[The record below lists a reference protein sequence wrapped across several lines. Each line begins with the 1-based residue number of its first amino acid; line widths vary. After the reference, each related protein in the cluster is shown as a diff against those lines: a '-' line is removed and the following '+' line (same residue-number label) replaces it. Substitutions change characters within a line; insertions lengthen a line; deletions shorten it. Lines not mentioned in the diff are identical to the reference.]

1 MNAVNLL
8 PRDTSGGGHKAAT
21 GLAPYAVLGA
31 LALVVAMSAL
41 YTLTTRSLTT
51 KRAEVA
57 AVSAQATAAEAAAAK
72 LKRYTE
78 FSTLRKTRVENVKN
92 LADSRFDWAT
102 SLHEVARTLP
112 KGTWITSLRA
122 SVSPTASVDGTTDQ
136 LRTALAVPA
145 LELVGCAP
153 NQGTVADVV
162 ASLRRTSGAQR
173 VTLSSSKKA
182 ATSGNNDNAS
192 SSDGCGNV
200 PQFSVTV
207 FYKAQSAATTA
218 AAGATSASPATGS
231 PTTPSSGTAGGATPT
246 APGTTGGT
254 TGTTT
259 P

>member
-8 PRDTSGGGHKAAT
+8 PRDLSPGGRKVAT
-21 GLAPYAVLGA
+21 GIAPYAVLAA

-41 YTLTTRSLTT
+41 YTLTTRSLAT

-57 AVSAQATAAEAAAAK
+57 DVTAQATAAEATAAK

-78 FSTLRKTRVENVKN
+78 FSTLRKTRVEDVKN
-92 LADSRFDWAT
+92 LAESRFDWAT

-122 SVSPTASVDGTTDQ
+122 SVSPTASVDGTSDE
-136 LRTALAVPA
+136 LRTALPVPA

-153 NQGTVADVV
+153 DQDAVAEVV
-162 ASLRRTSGAQR
+162 ASLRRVAGVER
-173 VTLSSSKKA
+173 VTLSSSKAAKA
-182 ATSGNNDNAS
+182 GGKESAS
-192 SSDGCGNV
+192 SEDGCRSL
-200 PQFSVTV
+200 PQYSVTV
-207 FYKAQSAATTA
+207 FYKAQSTTAAPGSTTGATSATATTA
-218 AAGATSASPATGS
+218 AGSTGAS
-231 PTTPSSGTAGGATPT
+231 
-246 APGTTGGT
+246 

>member
-8 PRDTSGGGHKAAT
+8 PRDMPGGSRKAAT
-21 GLAPYAVLGA
+21 GTAPYALLGV

-41 YTLTTRSLTT
+41 YTLTTRSVTT
-51 KRAEVA
+51 KRAEAA
-57 AVSAQATAAEAAAAK
+57 AVSAQATAAEASAAK
-72 LKRYTE
+72 LKRYTD
-78 FSTLRKTRVENVKN
+78 FSTLRKTRLENVKN

-136 LRTALAVPA
+136 LRTALPVPA

-153 NQGTVADVV
+153 NQDAVAEVV
-162 ASLRRTSGAQR
+162 ASLRRVTGVER
-173 VTLSSSKKA
+173 VTLSSSKAAKA
-182 ATSGNNDNAS
+182 GSKESAS
-192 SSDGCGNV
+192 SEDGCRSV
-200 PQFSVTV
+200 PQYSLTV
-207 FYKAQSAATTA
+207 FYKAQSTTAVPGSTATAGTTTPATTTA
-218 AAGATSASPATGS
+218 AGSTGAS
-231 PTTPSSGTAGGATPT
+231 
-246 APGTTGGT
+246 